1 MHIEAWSIGDMAPA
15 GLEGRRLAWTP
26 CWVKSDP
33 ADNHYAHP
41 IRGLHAIVDLQ
52 AMEVVKLEDHGVTPL
67 PPQPGNYA
75 EADVGGYRDDL
86 RPLEVVQPEG
96 PSFEVDGWEVR
107 WQKWRLRVG
116 FSQREGLTLHDVGY
130 EDGGRVRPV
139 AHSLSIAELVIPYG
153 DPGPGGYRKNAFDIG
168 EYGLGLLTN
177 SLELGCDCLGEIR
190 YLDVDLATPGGEVT
204 TIKNAICLHEEDDG
218 LLWKHYDWT
227 TETTEV
233 RRSRRFVVSS
243 IVTVDNYEYAFY
255 WRFYQDGAI
264 EFETRLT
271 GIILTAALE
280 PDEAPRHGTL
290 IAPQLSGIYH
300 QHFFCARLDLDVD
313 GAENTVVEVESEA
326 LPWGPE
332 NPHGSAFVIRET
344 PLTREQ
350 EAQRLVD
357 PLSARSWK
365 VVNPRCAQR
374 ARPAGRLPARAG
386 LERPAVRPAGLE
398 HRPPGRVH
406 DEASVGDALRRRR
419 ALSGGR
425 LPEPAF
431 RRRRPAGVDC
441 GRPSRG
447 GPRRRPLVRVRQPPR
462 PAPGGLARHARRA
475 DRVPS
480 RAGRVL
486 RPQPLARRRRL
497 RQATPATRTTLP
509 DGLGSLEGGVRL
521 DRIAQAQGLGPACQV
536 ERQPLRPPHDRPGG
550 EVGDRQAAEHGAVV
564 GDEPLQ
570 RVERSFRARG
580 RLLDRGRVA
589 VLPFPAAGLSVAV
602 EEGSPFEREQPRP
615 HLRRPGVERRVHGST
630 LARGE
635 RIQVVPLFPVGEVA
649 QDRVRLGQDEI
660 VVDQRRNTAERV
672 EGEILRRSRL
682 REGNVASLVRRGSS
696 SASRNL
702 AFSAFDEAGWS

>member
-1 MHIEAWSIGDMAPA
+1 MPGVQPSVTLDEFGEAIAAVRAHDGFRAALAKRGIDDPELVHIEAWSIGDMAPA

-52 AMEVVKLEDHGVTPL
+52 TMEVVELEDHGVTPL
-67 PPQPGNYA
+67 PPRPGNYA

-86 RPLEVVQPEG
+86 RPLEVVQAEG

-255 WRFYQDGAI
+255 WRFHQDGAI

-365 VVNPRCAQR
+365 VVNPAVRNEHGQPVGYRLVPGSNVLPFAQPDSSIARR
-374 ARPAGRLPARAG
+374 AAFMTRHLWVTPYDAGERYPAGDYPNQHSGGAG
-386 LERPAVRPAGLE
+386 LPEWTAADRPVEDRDVVLWYVFGNHHVPRPEDWPVMPAVRIGFRLEPVGFFDRNPSLDVPPPAG
-398 HRPPGRVH
+398 HACHTDNAASRRARQPGRRGAPRSH
-406 DEASVGDALRRRR
+406 RAGAGSWASVSGRAAAASSATRPARRRSR
-419 ALSGGR
+419 RSSGGR
-425 LPEPAF
+425 A
-431 RRRRPAGVDC
+431 
-441 GRPSRG
+441 
-447 GPRRRPLVRVRQPPR
+447 
-462 PAPGGLARHARRA
+462 
-475 DRVPS
+475 RVP
-480 RAGRVL
+480 
-486 RPQPLARRRRL
+486 
-497 RQATPATRTTLP
+497 
-509 DGLGSLEGGVRL
+509 
-521 DRIAQAQGLGPACQV
+521 
-536 ERQPLRPPHDRPGG
+536 
-550 EVGDRQAAEHGAVV
+550 
-564 GDEPLQ
+564 
-570 RVERSFRARG
+570 
-580 RLLDRGRVA
+580 
-589 VLPFPAAGLSVAV
+589 LSAMN
-602 EEGSPFEREQPRP
+602 R
-615 HLRRPGVERRVHGST
+615 
-630 LARGE
+630 
-635 RIQVVPLFPVGEVA
+635 
-649 QDRVRLGQDEI
+649 
-660 VVDQRRNTAERV
+660 
-672 EGEILRRSRL
+672 
-682 REGNVASLVRRGSS
+682 S
-696 SASRNL
+696 SASSAASVRGIAFWIAAGSPSSHFPPPASLSLWKRAAPSSGKNSGRSCVDQASSAASTGARSRGACGYRSYRSSRL
-702 AFSAFDEAGWS
+702 AR